1 MTNDSADSKST
12 ATTQVLHGNKGGA
25 STMAELM
32 AKQKDSVVTLKK
44 GESIKARISKLT
56 PNEML
61 VDAGAK
67 TEAMVLEK
75 DKRILRTILSMF
87 KVGDIVEVT
96 VLNPESDSGQPVV
109 SFRRFL
115 GNLAWNKLEELQ
127 KNKEQIEVSVSE
139 STKAGFLV
147 TTDFGIAGFL
157 PQSHTSFN
165 NPQDLTTG
173 MRVSVSVLEINRKD
187 NKIIFSQKTAISE
200 SDFMQAM
207 KQMKIGQTVEVSIAN
222 VTPFGLFVTLPF
234 KKAKTEESLEGF
246 IHVSEIAWEKV
257 EDLTSEYTAGQ
268 KIEAVVSR
276 FDTETRRINLS
287 VKRLTK
293 DPFEALLEKYP
304 IDKKIT
310 GTVLKVEDS
319 GVTVELEEDLE
330 GVIKKDKIPLTTK
343 FTVGQQVTATVS
355 EHDKKRHKI
364 SLIPVLLDKPMG
376 YR

>member
-1 MTNDSADSKST
+1 MTNDTTEFNPIKSSQ
-12 ATTQVLHGNKGGA
+12 ALSGSKGGA

-32 AKQKDSVVTLKK
+32 AKQKKAVVTLKK
-44 GESIKARISKLT
+44 GETVKARISKLT

-87 KVGDIVEVT
+87 KVGDEVEVT

-115 GNLAWNKLEELQ
+115 GNLAWTKLEELQ
-127 KNKEQIEVSVSE
+127 KSKEQIDVNVTE
-139 STKAGFLV
+139 STKAGYLV
-147 TTDFGIAGFL
+147 ATDFGIAGFL

-165 NPQDLTTG
+165 QQSELAAGT
-173 MRVSVSVLEINRKD
+173 RVKASVLELNRKD
-187 NKIIFSQKTAISE
+187 NKIIFSQKTAITE
-200 SDFMQAM
+200 EDFTHAM
-207 KQMKIGQTVEVSIAN
+207 KQMKVGQSVDVTIAN

-234 KKAKTEESLEGF
+234 KKAKGEESLEGF

-257 EDLTSEYTAGQ
+257 DDLTSEYTQGQ

-293 DPFEALLEKYP
+293 DPFEELMERYP
-304 IDKKIT
+304 VDKKVT
-310 GTVLKVEDS
+310 GTITKVEES
-319 GVTVELEEDLE
+319 GITMELEEDVE
-330 GVIKKDKIPLTTK
+330 GIIKKDKIPPTTK
-343 FTVGQQVTATVS
+343 YTVGQSITATVS

-364 SLIPVLLDKPMG
+364 SLVPVLLEKPIG

>member
-1 MTNDSADSKST
+1 MANDTADFNPIKTSQLAIGS
-12 ATTQVLHGNKGGA
+12 KGGA

-32 AKQKDSVVTLKK
+32 AKQKQSVVTLKK
-44 GESIKARISKLT
+44 GEAIKARISKLT

-87 KVGDIVEVT
+87 KVGDEVEVT

-109 SFRRFL
+109 SFRRYL

-127 KNKEQIEVSVSE
+127 KSKEQIEVTVTE
-139 STKAGFLV
+139 STKAGYLV
-147 TTDFGIAGFL
+147 STDFGIAGFL
-157 PQSHTSFN
+157 PQSHTTFGQQELVS
-165 NPQDLTTG
+165 G
-173 MRVSVSVLEINRKD
+173 SRVSVSVLELNRKD

-200 SDFMQAM
+200 EDFAHAM
-207 KQMKIGQTVEVSIAN
+207 KQMKVGQSVAVTIAN

-234 KKAKTEESLEGF
+234 KKAKGDEALEGF

-257 EDLTSEYTAGQ
+257 EDLTSEYTSGQ
-268 KIEAVVSR
+268 KIQAVVSR

-293 DPFEALLEKYP
+293 DPFEALMEKYP
-304 IDKKIT
+304 VDKKVS
-310 GTVLKVEDS
+310 GTVTKVEDS
-319 GVTVELEEDLE
+319 GVTIEIEEGIE
-330 GVIKKDKIPLTTK
+330 GVIKKEKIPPTTTY
-343 FTVGQQVTATVS
+343 TVGQTLTATVS
-355 EHDKKRHKI
+355 ELDKKRHKI
-364 SLIPVLLDKPMG
+364 SLTPVLKEKPIG